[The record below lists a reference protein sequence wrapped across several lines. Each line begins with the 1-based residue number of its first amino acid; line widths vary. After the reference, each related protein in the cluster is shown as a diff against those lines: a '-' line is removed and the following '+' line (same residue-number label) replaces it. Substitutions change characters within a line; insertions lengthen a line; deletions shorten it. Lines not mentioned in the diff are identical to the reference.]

1 MHHARDNARRNNRL
15 KGEVKRDLLVN
26 NNDVRDKSVLWL
38 VTEIY
43 IIKINT
49 FREDT
54 ISRTTKLNYKRV
66 LTLIL
71 KLKRSCTVK
80 WSSLGNW
87 REWTDDILNDL
98 SERGKRVPCQYVLRC
113 LSERHLTSAS
123 DLFKAV
129 NFCWSFLDFRRR
141 RKLMVYF
148 IRPRYYP
155 TWHEIAGHF
164 NIIKWT
170 QWETDLCAFCSSQNV
185 QNLSVQWSW
194 SWIKHATGV
203 GALSKTWSK
212 GKLLISSLHS
222 DDMDWYLQFLHINRS
237 TWKKLRKLC
246 FEIHVYRERSR

>member
-1 MHHARDNARRNNRL
+1 MSFIP
-15 KGEVKRDLLVN
+15 G
-26 NNDVRDKSVLWL
+26 
-38 VTEIY
+38 
-43 IIKINT
+43 
-49 FREDT
+49 
-54 ISRTTKLNYKRV
+54 
-66 LTLIL
+66 
-71 KLKRSCTVK
+71 
-80 WSSLGNW
+80 
-87 REWTDDILNDL
+87 
-98 SERGKRVPCQYVLRC
+98 
-113 LSERHLTSAS
+113 SERHLTSAI

-129 NFCWSFLDFRRR
+129 NFCWSSLDFPRR

-155 TWHEIAGHF
+155 TWHRIAGHF

-170 QWETDLCAFCSSQNV
+170 QWETDLCTSASSQNL
-185 QNLSVQWSW
+185 QNLSVRLKTTCICPFWSYISG

-246 FEIHVYRERSR
+246 FEIHVYIQRTFKVKLSSILYRLKLSSLDLFQRTVKIS